1 MKKKQSSRN
10 ASSNEIILKWSNYP
24 AISKKMNQMQYTY
37 LLSQSKWVSEEQV
50 NLHQNL

>member
-1 MKKKQSSRN
+1 MHPAMKLS
-10 ASSNEIILKWSNYP
+10 LKWSNYP
-24 AISKKMNQMQYTY
+24 AISKKKMNQMQYTY